1 MKNYKYNI
9 LNYWNDQD
17 DLYVHYEVEDIEN
30 NITSNV
36 IGYYNIS
43 DLDCNYNDFNDEE
56 IKKSLYK
63 LLKQHNEYEFNLAR
77 VSNLS
82 PLLQYIYD
90 RVCESE
96 SNMCHIDYNDWK
108 ELKEDYDFLEDD
120 FIALKKEIVDH
131 NLEDYIT
138 LDDNEYKICAY
149 GCLQCQFNDD
159 RDRSLGSDE
168 LER

>member
-1 MKNYKYNI
+1 MRNYKYNI

-56 IKKSLYK
+56 IKKNLYK
-63 LLKQHNEYEFNLAR
+63 LLKQHNGYEFNLAR

-96 SNMCHIDYNDWK
+96 SNMCHIDYNNWK
-108 ELKEDYDFLEDD
+108 ELKEDYDFSEED
-120 FIALKKEIVDH
+120 FITLKKEIVDH

>member
-43 DLDCNYNDFNDEE
+43 DLDCNYNDFNDEG

-63 LLKQHNEYEFNLAR
+63 LLKQHNGYEFNLVR

-120 FIALKKEIVDH
+120 FITLKREIVDH

>member
-43 DLDCNYNDFNDEE
+43 DLDCNYNDFNDEG

-63 LLKQHNEYEFNLAR
+63 LLKQHNGYEFNLAR

-120 FIALKKEIVDH
+120 FITLKREIVDH

>member
-1 MKNYKYNI
+1 MRNYKYNI

-17 DLYVHYEVEDIEN
+17 DLYVHYEAEDIEN

-43 DLDCNYNDFNDEE
+43 DLDCNYNNFNDEE

-63 LLKQHNEYEFNLAR
+63 LLKQHNGDEFNLAR

-96 SNMCHIDYNDWK
+96 SNMCHIDYKDWK
-108 ELKEDYDFLEDD
+108 ELKEDYDFSEED
-120 FIALKKEIVDH
+120 FITLKKEIVDH

-138 LDDNEYKICAY
+138 FDDNEYKICAY